1 MYLIHIPQNPSEYT
15 SNMNTIIDGTQ
26 SINASRITYP
36 PLKVL
41 ANGGKIVNVRN
52 SAANN
57 AYRMSTPL
65 MLTWGASD
73 YEGNEKFELSLQFP
87 NSDNK
92 SDATNTFLE
101 NMKTFEEKL
110 KADAITHS
118 KEWRKHPKADAE
130 TPYLS

>member
-1 MYLIHIPQNPSEYT
+1 
-15 SNMNTIIDGTQ
+15 MNTIIDGTNT
-26 SINASRITYP
+26 INASQITFP
-36 PLKVL
+36 PIKVL

-57 AYRMSTPL
+57 AFRMSTPL

-92 SDATNTFLE
+92 SAATNTFLK
-101 NMKTFEEKL
+101 NMKMPNLFGVKKSQKTWGLMGLLREE
-110 KADAITHS
+110 
-118 KEWRKHPKADAE
+118 
-130 TPYLS
+130 